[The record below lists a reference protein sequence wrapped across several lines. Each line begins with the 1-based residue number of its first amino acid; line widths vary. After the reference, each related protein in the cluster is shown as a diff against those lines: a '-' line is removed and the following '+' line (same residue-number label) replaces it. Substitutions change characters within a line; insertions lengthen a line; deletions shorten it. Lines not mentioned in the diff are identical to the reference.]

1 MGDIK
6 KLNVEEAQ
14 NKSAAEESKTTVD
27 KKLSYEEL
35 ENIAHQLSDQARS
48 LYARVQQLESNAL
61 FQRLNYLFKV
71 VDKSCT
77 FSFPDD
83 FVKKCAEE
91 IIEILTIPEEEHESD
106 NTKDSE

>member
-6 KLNVEEAQ
+6 KLNVEDMQ
-14 NKSAAEESKTTVD
+14 NKTASEASKPVEE

-91 IIEILTIPEEEHESD
+91 IVEILTLPEEEVENEKS
-106 NTKDSE
+106 KDSE

>member
-14 NKSAAEESKTTVD
+14 NKSVAEDCKTTED